1 MSKVIQKEV
10 HDEAGNIVRI
20 EAVDTLSGKA
30 VLDILWDPNDE
41 QTAESRD
48 EFRKWA
54 NRILRSKGL
63 EPIN

>member
-10 HDEAGNIVRI
+10 HDDGGNIIRI
-20 EAVDTLSGKA
+20 EAVYQDTGEH

-41 QTAESRD
+41 QTAEKRE

-63 EPIN
+63 TPIN

>member
-20 EAVDTLSGKA
+20 EAVDTLSGQV

-41 QTAESRD
+41 QTAENRD

>member
-20 EAVDTLSGKA
+20 EAVDTLSGQV

-41 QTAESRD
+41 QTAENRD
-48 EFRKWA
+48 EFRQWA
-54 NRILRSKGL
+54 GRILRSKGL
-63 EPIN
+63 ESIN

>member
-10 HDEAGNIVRI
+10 HDDGGNIIRI
-20 EAVDTLSGKA
+20 EAVHQDTGEH

-41 QTAESRD
+41 QTAEKRE

-63 EPIN
+63 TPIN

>member
-20 EAVDTLSGKA
+20 EAVDTLSGKV

-41 QTAESRD
+41 QTAENRD

>member
-20 EAVDTLSGKA
+20 EAVDTLSGQV

-41 QTAESRD
+41 QTAENRD

-54 NRILRSKGL
+54 SRILRSKGL
-63 EPIN
+63 ESIN

>member
-41 QTAESRD
+41 QTAENRD

>member
-20 EAVDTLSGKA
+20 EAVYKDTGEH

-41 QTAESRD
+41 QTAENRD